1 MARRT
6 STFAWPAPVRG
17 LLKSGPVASG
27 PKDAAEVL
35 DNFIPTAEGAR
46 LRGGAA
52 LHGTVAAAVVSL
64 MVYRSGA
71 AEKLFAATATAVY
84 DVTAPV
90 DPETSPTAEFSS
102 MTGGDWSFTQFAT
115 AAGQFLVIA
124 NGTDSVRHYN
134 GSTWAAPS
142 ITGVTSSALSF
153 VWSHKLRLWFV
164 EKNTLSAWYLP
175 VNSVAGAATEFPLDG
190 VFRLGGSLLFGGTL
204 SSDAGD
210 GRDDSAIFVTTE
222 GEIAIYQGT
231 DPSSAAD
238 WALTGVYRIGRPLNK
253 KAWFRVAGD
262 TAVLTEDGV
271 VSVAQ
276 AVSSD
281 RAGLQVR
288 AITAPI
294 EDLWQQAVASRTSTS
309 TFAAIVWPT
318 KTIALIAVPSTTGVP
333 VTLVSNTR
341 TGAWAP
347 VKGWS
352 ISALALFEDKAVFG
366 TPSGQIVLADTG
378 GNDLGAA
385 YTGVWVPKFQEF
397 GSTDRK
403 FALRARAMWRSLSRQ
418 VVRIVCF
425 QNYALGTYPSTD
437 ANTSENATKWGAAVK
452 WGARKWGGGQSL
464 LDGSDWQSV
473 SGSGYALAPA
483 LVVTCNSTSA
493 PVLELAGMQLRYETG
508 QPI

>member
-1 MARRT
+1 MRRT
-6 STFAWPAPVRG
+6 KTFAWPAPVRG
-17 LLKSGPVASG
+17 LLKSGPVTSG

-46 LRGGAA
+46 LRGGST

-90 DPETSPTAEFSS
+90 DPETSPSAEFGSLTS
-102 MTGGDWSFTQFAT
+102 GDWAFTQFAT
-115 AAGQFLVIA
+115 AAGQYLYMV
-124 NGTDSVRHYN
+124 NGADSARHYN
-134 GSTWAAPS
+134 GLTWTTPT
-142 ITGVTSSALSF
+142 ITGVTSSTLSF

-175 VNSVAGAATEFPLDG
+175 VNSIAGAASEFPLDG

-231 DPSSAAD
+231 DPSSATD

-281 RAGLQVR
+281 RAGLQVG

-294 EDLWQQAVASRTSTS
+294 EDLWQQAVAARTSS
-309 TFAAIVWPT
+309 SSFASLVWPT
-318 KTIALIAVPSTTGVP
+318 RTIALIAVPSSSGVP

-347 VKGWS
+347 ISGWA
-352 ISALALFEDKAVFG
+352 INALALFEDKAVFG
-366 TPSGQIVLADTG
+366 TPSGQIVLADAG

-385 YTGVWVPKFQEF
+385 YTGIWVPKFQEF
-397 GSTDRK
+397 GATDRK
-403 FALRARAMWRSLSRQ
+403 FALRARAMWRGIARQ
-418 VVRIVCF
+418 MVRIVCF
-425 QNYALGTYPSTD
+425 QDYAIGTYPAAE
-437 ANTSENATKWGAAVK
+437 ANTTENALKWGAAVK
-452 WGARKWGGGQSL
+452 WGARKWGGGQSIIA
-464 LDGSDWQSV
+464 GAEWQAV

-483 LVVTCNSTSA
+483 LVVSSNSSAA
-493 PVLELAGMQLRYETG
+493 PVFEIAGMQLRYETG
-508 QPI
+508 NPI